1 MKKNKYVVSK
11 TVDAKKVLDDKGV
24 VTREWPAAY
33 VSVDY
38 STLVDD
44 FSETT
49 PEGMAM
55 LQHMRKYAGFLLQH
69 DASTAHR
76 SDKAT
81 GDGPGW
87 KWDNER
93 KLLTVVEIPWT
104 VRESGSEKAEREN
117 LAILEKV
124 DAKIRAG
131 EVAESIRQTLLDM
144 MGFKGTPPPY
154 RA

>member
-1 MKKNKYVVSK
+1 MEKNKYVVSK
-11 TVDAKKVLDDKGV
+11 TVDAKKVLDDGGV
-24 VTREWPAAY
+24 VIREWPAAY

-38 STLVDD
+38 SFLTDGL
-44 FSETT
+44 SEDK
-49 PEGMAM
+49 PGDKAM
-55 LQHMRKYAGFLLQH
+55 LQHLKKYAGFLLQH

-93 KLLTVVEIPWT
+93 KLLTAVKTPWT
-104 VRESGSEKAEREN
+104 ARESGSEKAEREN

-124 DAKIRAG
+124 DARIRAG

-144 MGFKGTPPPY
+144 MEYKGTPPPY